1 MQLPLADWHQSIS
14 VQAVV
19 SALGGGEMTR
29 LVGGAV
35 RDTLLGLVVKDVD
48 LATRW
53 KPEEVVERLQAAGIK
68 AVPTGIDH
76 GTITAVTDDGPIEI
90 TTLRR
95 DVSTDGRRA
104 TIAFSEDWQEDAAR
118 RDFTINALF
127 ADPATLEISDYFCG
141 LADLEARRIRF
152 IGSPEQ
158 RIAEDYLRV
167 MRYFRFLARFGQ
179 DHVDEDAFA
188 ACRAAASR
196 LDGLSRE
203 RVADEL
209 LKLLATDD
217 PRYAVG
223 KMFEADLFS
232 HIVVGVDE
240 NGEALFNRL
249 LEREHDH
256 AVSTEPLRRLVA
268 LLPKHLDE
276 ADVTARDLKLSNR
289 QRKAI
294 AARLDDQMPDPGSI
308 RALAYR
314 HGLAAAR
321 DTALLF
327 GRQSDVAAMLE
338 QLDDWFPPFFPL
350 TGGDLIEM
358 GLEAGPQVSETL
370 ARIES
375 DWVAEGFPDENRLDE
390 ITKAHVAD
398 L

>member
-104 TIAFSEDWQEDAAR
+104 TIAFSDDWQEDAAR

-127 ADPATLEISDYFCG
+127 ADPATLEISDYFGG

-179 DHVDEDAFA
+179 DHVDEDAA
-188 ACRAAASR
+188 HRT
-196 LDGLSRE
+196 
-203 RVADEL
+203 
-209 LKLLATDD
+209 AT
-217 PRYAVG
+217 A
-223 KMFEADLFS
+223 
-232 HIVVGVDE
+232 
-240 NGEALFNRL
+240 
-249 LEREHDH
+249 
-256 AVSTEPLRRLVA
+256 
-268 LLPKHLDE
+268 
-276 ADVTARDLKLSNR
+276 
-289 QRKAI
+289 
-294 AARLDDQMPDPGSI
+294 
-308 RALAYR
+308 
-314 HGLAAAR
+314 
-321 DTALLF
+321 
-327 GRQSDVAAMLE
+327 
-338 QLDDWFPPFFPL
+338 
-350 TGGDLIEM
+350 
-358 GLEAGPQVSETL
+358 
-370 ARIES
+370 
-375 DWVAEGFPDENRLDE
+375 
-390 ITKAHVAD
+390 
-398 L
+398 